1 MKSEYAAR
9 KEVDSV
15 AIYHCSI
22 KIVSRGKGKSA
33 VAAAAYR
40 SGETLTNNY
49 DGVTHDF
56 TRKGGIVH
64 TEILLP
70 PHAPPDFA
78 DRSALWNSVEKIEKA
93 KNSQLAREIEI
104 ALPVELDREKQIQL
118 VREYVKENFVSVGMC
133 ADFAIHD
140 KQDGNPH
147 AHIMLTMRP
156 LEQSGEWGA
165 KSKKEYLLDKGGQ
178 RIKLKNGT
186 FKSRKVDTVDWNSQ
200 EKAEVWR
207 QAWAD
212 TANRYLAA
220 QDRPERIDHR
230 SYKRQGIEQIPTV
243 HMGVA
248 ATQMERRGIV
258 TDKGNQNREIREQNR
273 LLKEV
278 KRRIAALTAWIKEK
292 TAQTKENPFLS
303 VPILSERSEQPS
315 TLLELLNR
323 AYTEAAKP
331 QSRYEK
337 IQDLKLYAKAFNFL
351 QSRNITTLVQLQEV
365 VSDMKKQYWTTNG
378 EIKQTEKLLH
388 ERKELIDQAEKY
400 REHRPTYKAYMQTKP
415 KKQEDF
421 FESNR
426 VALTLY
432 QSAERYL
439 KEHLGEDKVLKPKA
453 WKAEVADLTQKKSR
467 LYGSLQTLKAE
478 VQEAEAVKKCVEQAV
493 QPEQGKEKTQN
504 KRRDMEVLTLR
515 LVGVV
520 PPQNG
525 SLPPLF
531 SRLAQSRIFP
541 ICAGMR
547 GCPGRF
553 PPPQNPHLAAQMPTG
568 SCLEP
573 PRSYSRFL
581 RRKAKCRS
589 LSQQC
594 GL

>member
-1 MKSEYAAR
+1 M
-9 KEVDSV
+9 

-22 KIVSRGKGKSA
+22 KIISRGKGKSA

-40 SGETLTNNY
+40 SGETLTNHY

-78 DRSALWNSVEKIEKA
+78 DRSILWNSVEKIEKA

-104 ALPVELDREKQIQL
+104 ALPVELDREQQIQL

-156 LEQSGEWGA
+156 LEQSGEWGT
-165 KSKKEYLLDKGGQ
+165 KSKKEYLLDKDGQ

-186 FKSRKVDTVDWNSQ
+186 FKSRKVDTVDWNNQ

-212 TANRYLAA
+212 IANRYLAA

-258 TDKGNQNREIREQNR
+258 TEKGEHNREIREQNR

-292 TAQTKENPFLS
+292 ASQAKENQSVNPFPS
-303 VPILSERSEQPS
+303 VPIPSERSEQPP

-331 QSRYEK
+331 QSRYGK
-337 IQDLKLYAKAFNFL
+337 IQDLKLYAKAFQFL

-365 VSDMKKQYWTTNG
+365 VSDMKKRYCNTNG

-388 ERKELIDQAEKY
+388 ERKELISQAEKY
-400 REHRPTYKAYMQTKP
+400 LEHRPTYKAYMQTKP
-415 KKQEDF
+415 KKQDAF
-421 FESNR
+421 FESHR
-426 VALTLY
+426 AALILY

-439 KEHLGEDKVLKPKA
+439 KEHLGKDNALKLKA

-493 QPEQGKEKTQN
+493 QPEQTRAKTQN
-504 KRRDMEVLTLR
+504 KRRDMEL
-515 LVGVV
+515 
-520 PPQNG
+520 
-525 SLPPLF
+525 
-531 SRLAQSRIFP
+531 
-541 ICAGMR
+541 
-547 GCPGRF
+547 
-553 PPPQNPHLAAQMPTG
+553 
-568 SCLEP
+568 
-573 PRSYSRFL
+573 
-581 RRKAKCRS
+581 
-589 LSQQC
+589 
-594 GL
+594 

>member
-1 MKSEYAAR
+1 M
-9 KEVDSV
+9 

-78 DRSALWNSVEKIEKA
+78 DRSTLWNSVEKIEKA

-104 ALPVELDREKQIQL
+104 ALPVELDKEQQIQL
-118 VREYVKENFVSVGMC
+118 VREYVEENFVSVGMC
-133 ADFAIHD
+133 ADFAIHN

-165 KSKKEYLLDKGGQ
+165 KSKKEYLLDKDGQ

-212 TANRYLAA
+212 IANRYLAA
-220 QDRPERIDHR
+220 QDRP
-230 SYKRQGIEQIPTV
+230 
-243 HMGVA
+243 
-248 ATQMERRGIV
+248 ERRGIV

-292 TAQTKENPFLS
+292 ASQAKENQSVNPFPS
-303 VPILSERSEQPS
+303 VPIPSERPEQPP

-331 QSRYEK
+331 QSRYGK

-400 REHRPTYKAYMQTKP
+400 LEHRPTYKAYMQTKP

-426 VALTLY
+426 AALTLY

-467 LYGSLQTLKAE
+467 LYDDLQTLKTE
-478 VQEAEAVKKCVEQAV
+478 VQDAEAVKKCVEQAV
-493 QPEQGKEKTQN
+493 QPEHTKEKAQN
-504 KRRDMEVLTLR
+504 KRRDMEL
-515 LVGVV
+515 
-520 PPQNG
+520 
-525 SLPPLF
+525 
-531 SRLAQSRIFP
+531 
-541 ICAGMR
+541 
-547 GCPGRF
+547 
-553 PPPQNPHLAAQMPTG
+553 
-568 SCLEP
+568 
-573 PRSYSRFL
+573 
-581 RRKAKCRS
+581 
-589 LSQQC
+589 
-594 GL
+594 